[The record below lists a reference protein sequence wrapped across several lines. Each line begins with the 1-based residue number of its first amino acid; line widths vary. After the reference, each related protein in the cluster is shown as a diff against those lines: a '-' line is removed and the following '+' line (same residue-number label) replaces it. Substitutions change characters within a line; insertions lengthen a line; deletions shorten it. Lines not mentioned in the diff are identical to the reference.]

1 MGSTFYL
8 ARRDFLAVLA
18 AFAMGVPP
26 RAWAQQTYRLGVLS
40 GRGRGEP
47 NFLAF
52 FDELS
57 HFGVV
62 EGEHLAV
69 DPRGFESSEDRFA
82 LVAKELVTSG
92 INAVLAAGDAAIAAA
107 QSASRTVP
115 ILGISDDMVGAGLVR
130 SLTRPGSNVT
140 GVSILST
147 ELNSKRL
154 EILAEAFKDA
164 RRIAVL
170 ADPRITT
177 PMHVKMLRDVAR
189 PRNLDLMLYEA
200 STSEQIIPAVDA
212 ASKAGAQAMNV
223 LASPLFSFNSR
234 RITDRML
241 EVRLP
246 AIFQWPEIAEEGGLL
261 AYGPRIT
268 RVYRQMAAQ
277 LVKLMHGSKPE
288 ELPIEQPTVFEF
300 VANLKT
306 ASTMGITLPH
316 SLLTRTDVVI
326 E

>member
-1 MGSTFYL
+1 
-8 ARRDFLAVLA
+8 
-18 AFAMGVPP
+18 
-26 RAWAQQTYRLGVLS
+26 
-40 GRGRGEP
+40 
-47 NFLAF
+47 LAF
-52 FDELS
+52 FDELGR
-57 HFGVV
+57 FGVV
-62 EGEHLAV
+62 EGQRLVV
-69 DPRGFESSEDRFA
+69 DPRGFESSDARFGM
-82 LVAKELVTSG
+82 VAKELVTSG
-92 INAVLAAGDAAIAAA
+92 IDALLAAGDSAIAAA
-107 QSASRTVP
+107 QSATRSVP
-115 ILGISDDMVGAGLVR
+115 ILGISDDMVGAGFVR
-130 SLTRPGSNVT
+130 SLTRPGGNVT

-154 EILAEAFKDA
+154 QLLAEAFIDA

-177 PMHVKMLRDVAR
+177 PVHVKMLRDVAHG
-189 PRNLDLMLYEA
+189 RNLDLMVYEA
-200 STSEQIIPAVDA
+200 AISEEIIPAVDA

-234 RITDRML
+234 RITNRML
-241 EVRLP
+241 EVRMP

-268 RVYRQMAAQ
+268 RVYRQMATQ
-277 LVKLMHGSKPE
+277 LVKLMHGLKPE

-306 ASTMGITLPH
+306 AGTMGMTLPP
-316 SLLTRTDVVI
+316 SLLTRADEVI